1 MPTVQSILQL
11 IDSTTEQITRSK
23 QNWTAFLRTAAQL
36 YKYPYAE
43 QVMIY
48 AQRPD
53 AKACA
58 EYDLWNRRMGR
69 YVRRGSKGIALID
82 SSGDRPRLK
91 YVFDI
96 SDTGGREHSLRPLLW
111 ELRLEHEDAV
121 SDSLHNRFG
130 VSAREGF
137 IEQIRSIAALF
148 ADDYWQDNRGD
159 LLYNIDG
166 SYASEYDEF
175 NQEAVFNAGDR
186 KSVV

>member
-111 ELRLEHEDAV
+111 NMRM
-121 SDSLHNRFG
+121 
-130 VSAREGF
+130 
-137 IEQIRSIAALF
+137 
-148 ADDYWQDNRGD
+148 
-159 LLYNIDG
+159 
-166 SYASEYDEF
+166 
-175 NQEAVFNAGDR
+175 
-186 KSVV
+186 

>member
-11 IDSTTEQITRSK
+11 IDNTTEQITRSK

-111 ELRLEHEDAV
+111 ELRSEHEDAV
-121 SDSLHNRFG
+121 SDSLHSRFG
-130 VSAREGF
+130 VSA
-137 IEQIRSIAALF
+137 SL
-148 ADDYWQDNRGD
+148 
-159 LLYNIDG
+159 
-166 SYASEYDEF
+166 
-175 NQEAVFNAGDR
+175 
-186 KSVV
+186 